1 MGTLCSEKT
10 SREKM
15 AKELVKGK
23 KFAHQ
28 LQVLLQ
34 KPFEEDGLV
43 SAEDLVVKILRSFTQ
58 TLSVV
63 GTTVTTSCDDDH
75 EKYQQQQAN
84 SCNVNSDD
92 YRRRSED
99 SGESKKRPA
108 AKDSVSKRGCYKRK
122 KNSQTWTVVSSTSN
136 DGHAWRKYGQKEILN
151 TKHPRSYFRCTHK
164 YVQGC
169 RAAKQVQRRDDD
181 PQMYDT
187 TYIGHHTCR
196 DIISFPQIVAESS
209 EPNWGS
215 TISTGGSFVVSS
227 SSSIPTEEIKQEC
240 KEETTSTDHQDLSS
254 LDSIVWEDF
263 VSFQSSDEPEA
274 AAMVF
279 SCNNNKMISSHSL
292 DMYNDFEH
300 GFHFDDSGIF

>member
-28 LQVLLQ
+28 LQFLLQ

-58 TLSVV
+58 TLSVL

-122 KNSQTWTVVSSTSN
+122 
-136 DGHAWRKYGQKEILN
+136 
-151 TKHPRSYFRCTHK
+151 
-164 YVQGC
+164 
-169 RAAKQVQRRDDD
+169 
-181 PQMYDT
+181 
-187 TYIGHHTCR
+187 
-196 DIISFPQIVAESS
+196 
-209 EPNWGS
+209 
-215 TISTGGSFVVSS
+215 
-227 SSSIPTEEIKQEC
+227 
-240 KEETTSTDHQDLSS
+240 
-254 LDSIVWEDF
+254 
-263 VSFQSSDEPEA
+263 
-274 AAMVF
+274 
-279 SCNNNKMISSHSL
+279 
-292 DMYNDFEH
+292 
-300 GFHFDDSGIF
+300 